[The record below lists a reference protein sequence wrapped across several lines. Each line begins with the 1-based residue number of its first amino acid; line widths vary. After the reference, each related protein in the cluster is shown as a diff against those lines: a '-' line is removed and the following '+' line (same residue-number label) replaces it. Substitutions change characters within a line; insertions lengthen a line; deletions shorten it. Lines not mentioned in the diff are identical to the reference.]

1 MALMQT
7 DRISILALSDARH
20 AQDLS
25 NALIG
30 VSGIEHI
37 DVDAALH
44 TLVVGYDPDHL
55 TPDALKTFIKR
66 AGYPIENGARTE

>member
-1 MALMQT
+1 MTSTRT

-20 AQDLS
+20 GQDLR

-37 DVDAALH
+37 DVDTPLH
-44 TLVVGYDPDHL
+44 TLVVKYDPEHL
-55 TPDALKTFIKR
+55 SPKALEAFIKK
-66 AGYPIENGARTE
+66 AGYPIENGAGNA